1 MDWRTYEKDIEHYY
15 SIPDEERQIIAKSG
29 IQTEFWKLLRAY
41 LCNTLRQT
49 ELAVLQASTCS
60 LDDLMVLARKK
71 EAHKSVSEI
80 LNLIEMFVNPPKKSA
95 LPLPRPRASEVVE
108 NPKRVIKKEL

>member
-15 SIPDEERQIIAKSG
+15 SLSDEERQAIAKSG
-29 IQTEFWKLLRAY
+29 IQTEFWKLFRAY
-41 LCNTLRQT
+41 LCNTLRQA
-49 ELAVLQASTCS
+49 ELAILHASTIS
-60 LDDLMVLARKK
+60 LDDLMILARKK
-71 EAHKSVSEI
+71 EAHKSVSEV

-108 NPKRVIKKEL
+108 NPRRVIKKEI